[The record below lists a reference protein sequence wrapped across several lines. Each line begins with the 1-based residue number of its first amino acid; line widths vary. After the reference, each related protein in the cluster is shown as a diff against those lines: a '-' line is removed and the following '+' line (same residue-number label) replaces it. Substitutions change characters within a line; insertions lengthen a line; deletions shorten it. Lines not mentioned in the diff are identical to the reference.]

1 MATRISAETMRA
13 TRKKIQHIWRVHN
26 SALLFK
32 PRSIEINGRN
42 IDYDSFTF
50 GRRAIVF
57 FKKREF
63 TEYVVYETTA
73 VPYDMIKEILVNGRR
88 CIYD

>member
-1 MATRISAETMRA
+1 MTTT

-26 SALLFK
+26 ASQDLK
-32 PRSIEINGRN
+32 CIEINGRN
-42 IDYDSFTF
+42 IDYDAFICA
-50 GRRAIVF
+50 RRAAFFVKMRKVDKYKADEYIVH
-57 FKKREF
+57 
-63 TEYVVYETTA
+63 ETVA